1 MSPGSTGADA
11 AQGMTL
17 RIEIFTDDLDAFVKF
32 YTEVL
37 GFTLTVDQRGTGY
50 PYAAVEHGRVRIGA
64 ARAWEQV
71 DSKARTPPAGVEIV
85 LEVDDVTAFRD
96 RVQATGHPLEQDL
109 QSRPWGLT
117 DFRLHDPAGYY
128 LRITSKGLDGLLRRV
143 PVRRHLRKRCH
154 ADRP

>member
-1 MSPGSTGADA
+1 MSHGASGPEA

-17 RIEIFTDDLDAFVKF
+17 RIEIFPDDLDAFVKF

-71 DSKARTPPAGVEIV
+71 DRQARTPPAGVEIV
-85 LEVDDVTAFRD
+85 LEVGDVTAFRD
-96 RVQATGHPLEQDL
+96 RVLAAGYPLEQDL
-109 QSRPWGLT
+109 RRRPWGLT
-117 DFRLHDPAGYY
+117 DFRVHDPAGYY
-128 LRITSKGLDGLLRRV
+128 LRITNRASDETSSSWPR
-143 PVRRHLRKRCH
+143 
-154 ADRP
+154 

>member
-1 MSPGSTGADA
+1 MSHGFTGTDA

-17 RIEIFTDDLDAFVKF
+17 RIEVFPDDLDAFVKF

-37 GFTLTVDQRGTGY
+37 GFTLTVDQRDTGY
-50 PYAAVEHGRVRIGA
+50 PYAAVEHGKVRIGA

-71 DSKARTPPAGVEIV
+71 DGKARALPAGVEIV

-96 RVQATGHPLEQDL
+96 RVQAASYPLEQDL
-109 QSRPWGLT
+109 QHRPWGLT

-128 LRITSKGLDGLLRRV
+128 LRVTNKGLVTSRRLAGLGS
-143 PVRRHLRKRCH
+143 
-154 ADRP
+154 

>member
-1 MSPGSTGADA
+1 
-11 AQGMTL
+11 MTL
-17 RIEIFTDDLDAFVKF
+17 RIEVFPDDLDAFVKF

-96 RVQATGHPLEQDL
+96 RVQATGFRDRVQATGYPLEQDL

-128 LRITSKGLDGLLRRV
+128 LRITNKGLVTRRRLAGLGS
-143 PVRRHLRKRCH
+143 
-154 ADRP
+154 